1 MKRIDILQRAGRN
14 LRQAKGRTFL
24 TALAISVGAFTLTL
38 SLAAG
43 QGARQYADNLLKNN
57 IDPQALFIV
66 KDKSIT
72 STDTGSGL
80 KEYSSDLSAAS
91 GASGAS
97 VAVKMMTDEDVSKL
111 QARSDVKQVVPIY
124 SLNAKY
130 VTFEGNAKKYY
141 SPLTYYDATTVSEV
155 MAGSLP
161 KLGEQIGDDEIVVPE
176 QYLDTL
182 GVSAKNLI
190 RKKVVVVAAQ
200 AVATPSEAE
209 LQQAFLGGGNTAV
222 EELLKPKTHDYT
234 FTVRAVLKKSTLSF
248 VSSPRLHISTG
259 AAKDVYVYTTTGT
272 ENAGKYIGVT
282 ALAKGDSAAV
292 KNVLQKKYGYSV
304 QTAKDA
310 QGLLFTFVNVLQG
323 IVAGFAMLALIA
335 SVFGIINTQYISVLE
350 RTSQIGLMKA
360 LGMSNKAIGKLFRY
374 EAAWI
379 GFLGG
384 ALGVG
389 LGLIVGWLANPV
401 ITKALDLGDNRLL
414 VFVWWQLALL
424 IIALVVVAISAGWF
438 PSRKAARLDPIDA
451 LRTE

>member
-1 MKRIDILQRAGRN
+1 
-14 LRQAKGRTFL
+14 
-24 TALAISVGAFTLTL
+24 
-38 SLAAG
+38 
-43 QGARQYADNLLKNN
+43 
-57 IDPQALFIV
+57 
-66 KDKSIT
+66 
-72 STDTGSGL
+72 
-80 KEYSSDLSAAS
+80 
-91 GASGAS
+91 
-97 VAVKMMTDEDVSKL
+97 
-111 QARSDVKQVVPIY
+111 VPIY